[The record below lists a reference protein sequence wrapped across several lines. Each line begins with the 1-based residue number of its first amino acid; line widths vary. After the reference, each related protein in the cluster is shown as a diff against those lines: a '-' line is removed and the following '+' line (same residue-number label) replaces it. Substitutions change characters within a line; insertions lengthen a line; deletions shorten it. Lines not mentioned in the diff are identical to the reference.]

1 MHTTNRLQG
10 RVLAAECPSRQ
21 ILLNLTSRWGGL
33 VLLALGDQTLRFSQL
48 KQSIGGVSEK
58 MLIQT
63 LKALQQDGFV
73 IRQVY
78 AEVPPRVE
86 YSLSEFG
93 REAAQRFF
101 HLSHWV
107 EQSLPEILAQRELA
121 KE

>member
-1 MHTTNRLQG
+1 MQQSNLQG
-10 RVLAAECPSRQ
+10 QVLAADCPSRQ

-48 KQSIGGVSEK
+48 KRAIGGVSEK

-63 LKALQQDGFV
+63 LKALEQDGFV
-73 IRQVY
+73 LRQVY

-86 YSLSEFG
+86 YHLTAFG
-93 REAAQRFF
+93 REAAARFF

-107 EQSLPEILAQRELA
+107 EQSLPEILAQRA
-121 KE
+121 QHKA